1 MKVIINSVSKLAIL
15 CLVTLHVE
23 LGFTF
28 QLNTI
33 SEYQRILQP
42 GHESGGSSSSSQSR
56 PSFQLFGMGFNPF
69 NRKRNSNVRWKDEG
83 LLDFFEYVEKQP
95 RLTAEEE
102 KKYGKAVKMWNFVL
116 DTRAKLQEEI
126 YPSQLS
132 IEELAVAVGCSL
144 ETLRKVEKYAYIAE
158 KRLVDSNLKLV
169 MGVVSRYR
177 QPEITNAELITV
189 GITGLEKAAKKYDY
203 ARGFRFATYATWYV
217 HQAVSD
223 HVRISK
229 HPQRIPTKYLVL
241 SRRLKE
247 FYAQYNLNNQCAPTV
262 KLVAQKLGTTEEDI
276 RRVLSIYQPPIST
289 NIKVGTGTEFKDQRG
304 HSMEE
309 MLIDTT
315 ELADGENQLH
325 VLQETQKTREYLESL
340 MSLCLTEPER
350 DYIRVK
356 FGLENGNEML
366 VKEVGE
372 KFKISWKKLQQLEI
386 VAIAKMQAAASDP
399 EIEQQLQL
407 AAATAKVDVLT
418 SV

>member
-15 CLVTLHVE
+15 CLVTID

-42 GHESGGSSSSSQSR
+42 NYESYGSSGSSHSR

-69 NRKRNSNVRWKDEG
+69 SRKRNSNVRWNDEG

-95 RLTAEEE
+95 RLTVEEE

-126 YPSQLS
+126 FPSQLT

-262 KLVAQKLGTTEEDI
+262 NLVAKELGATEEDI
-276 RRVLSIYQPPIST
+276 RRVLSIYSPPIST
-289 NIKVGTGTEFKDQRG
+289 NIKVGTGLEFKDKRG
-304 HSMEE
+304 HSLEE
-309 MLIDTT
+309 MLVDTT
-315 ELADGENQLH
+315 EIDEAESQLH

-372 KFKISWKKLQQLEI
+372 KFKVSWKKLQQMEV
-386 VAIAKMQAAASDP
+386 VAIAKLQAAASDP
-399 EIEQQLQL
+399 EIEQQL
-407 AAATAKVDVLT
+407 AAVNANLDVFT
-418 SV
+418 SA